1 MKKYSTYFRKVT
13 ALVLLFSVG
22 SLWSTGLNSDLASAK
37 TKSDAQIIGQLVTS
51 GAVSVNDKKAISG
64 TSIFSNS
71 RLNVACAN
79 GNRAVVNLGRLGR
92 VELAP
97 GSQMTLR
104 FSDGLVSGDLVMGKV
119 VVNTPAG
126 VKVSINTPEGVSASD
141 GKDASLLAVATQR
154 GVRCVPVMMG
164 QSNSV
169 SNLSSGALA
178 AILLGTGG
186 VAALGTLVSNESQA
200 SGITP

>member
-1 MKKYSTYFRKVT
+1 MKNYSIHIRKVI
-13 ALVLLFSVG
+13 AVILLFSVS
-22 SLWSTGLNSDLASAK
+22 SLGATPLTAALASTKA
-37 TKSDAQIIGQLVTS
+37 KSDAQIIGQLVSS
-51 GAVSVNDKKAISG
+51 GAVSVNDKKAING
-64 TSIFSNS
+64 TSIYSNS

-79 GNRAVVNLGRLGR
+79 GNRAIVNLGKLGR

-97 GSQMTLR
+97 GSQMVLR
-104 FSDGLVSGDLVMGKV
+104 FSEGMVSGDLVMGKI

-126 VKVSINTPEGVSASD
+126 IKVAINTPDGVSASD

-169 SNLSSGALA
+169 ANLSSGALA

-186 VAALGTLVSNESQA
+186 VAALGTLVSDQSQA